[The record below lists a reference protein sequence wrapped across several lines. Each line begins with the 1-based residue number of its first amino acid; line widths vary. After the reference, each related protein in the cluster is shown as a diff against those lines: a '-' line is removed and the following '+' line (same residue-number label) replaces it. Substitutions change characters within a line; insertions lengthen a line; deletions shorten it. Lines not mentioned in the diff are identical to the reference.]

1 MNDELRNDQTDR
13 GENAPAGDAAPLL
26 PATRDNSGDDAPPPP
41 VSTQRGPMDQTVPD
55 VATGSTPLTRRDD

>member
-1 MNDELRNDQTDR
+1 MNDERHSEQSRPDETT
-13 GENAPAGDAAPLL
+13 PAAPLL
-26 PATRDNSGDDAPPPP
+26 PATRDNAGDDAPPPP